1 MISGDLNDN
10 STVPGDKTNTGRTV
24 AEKEEMEE
32 LEDGNKRFSF
42 VDREVMIA
50 SVSVGFAGATIGGS
64 YKKDDL
70 GNRLKDNEIYNL
82 GVKYQTGDVTIGGGI
97 WVDVETAEKTS
108 TEDGSK
114 FEEDTTKTAYSVSV
128 TYKLG
133 PGIKVG
139 GGLQFFETEYDDKE
153 EKDTDAAGIVVGIGL
168 TF

>member
-1 MISGDLNDN
+1 M
-10 STVPGDKTNTGRTV
+10 
-24 AEKEEMEE
+24 
-32 LEDGNKRFSF
+32 
-42 VDREVMIA
+42 
-50 SVSVGFAGATIGGS
+50 
-64 YKKDDL
+64 
-70 GNRLKDNEIYNL
+70 
-82 GVKYQTGDVTIGGGI
+82 KYQTGDVTIGGGI
-97 WVDVETAEKTS
+97 GVDVETAEKTS

-114 FEEDTTKTAYSVSV
+114 FEEDTNKTAYSVSV